1 MVQADSSGQLTGR
14 FTIPPQS
21 EVQIPAGTKSVI
33 FQGEGGSRGTATY
46 TSSGQIRTETLA
58 QVTTI
63 TTERFDPLAQTF
75 TLQQSRFIAAVEL
88 FFTAKG
94 EESVQ
99 VQIREVVQ
107 GIPTQTVLAQSRV
120 QSSAISLTDATL
132 FSFTPVLLQ
141 SGQEYAIVVLTDGAA
156 HEVAIAELGKY
167 DQQHGWV
174 TSQPYQVGVLLS
186 SSNASTWT
194 PHQDKDLTFNLKA
207 AKFTSTQR
215 TVNLGDIS
223 VTQASD
229 LMALAVVQRP
239 SSDTSVNFTLTGT
252 GGSSADSFTLE
263 NIQEWTPQQL
273 TKKFNGNVNVRATLS
288 GSSTLSP
295 VLFAGS
301 QCAAGEVMLGADYIS
316 RQISYRVGGRFTVSF
331 EAVLQDSA
339 TVEVQLEQDDGSW
352 LTVPLSVQHSSDNG
366 WRQYDYVHSF
376 APSSEQDPA
385 TKGTRV
391 KLLLVGTAANRPRI
405 ANLRAFST

>member
-1 MVQADSSGQLTGR
+1 MIQADENGRLTGR

-21 EVQIPAGTKSVI
+21 EVQIPAGVKSVV
-33 FQGEGGSRGTATY
+33 FQGKGGSMGAASY
-46 TSSGQIRTETLA
+46 TGSGQIRTETLA

-63 TTERFDPLAQTF
+63 TTRRFDPLAQTF
-75 TLQQSRFIAAVEL
+75 TLVQSRYIAAVEL

-107 GIPTQTVLAQSRV
+107 GIPTQTVLAQSAV
-120 QSSAISLTDATL
+120 ESSGISLTEATL
-132 FSFTPVLLQ
+132 FSFSPVLLQ
-141 SGQEYAIVVLTDGAA
+141 AGQEYAIVVLTDGAD
-156 HEVAIAELGKY
+156 HEVAIAELGKF

-194 PHQDKDLTFNLKA
+194 PHQEKDLTFNLKA
-207 AKFTSTQR
+207 ATFTSTQR
-215 TVNLGDIS
+215 IVDLGDFP

-239 SSDTSVNFTLTGT
+239 SSDTSVSFDITGTGSQSGDNFTLQ
-252 GGSSADSFTLE
+252 
-263 NIQEWTPQQL
+263 NIQEWTPQRL
-273 TKKFNGNVNVRATLS
+273 AKKFNGSVNVSATLS

-301 QCAAGEVMLGADYIS
+301 QCAVGEVKHSADYIS

-331 EAVLQDSA
+331 EAVLQEGASI
-339 TVEVQLEQDDGSW
+339 EVQLEQDDGSW
-352 LTVPLSVQHSSDNG
+352 LSVPLSVQHSSGDG
-366 WRQYDYVHSF
+366 WQQYDYVHSF
-376 APSSEQDPA
+376 AVPSEQDPDS
-385 TKGTRV
+385 KGTRV
-391 KLLLVGTAANRPRI
+391 KLLLSGTTGNRPRVK
-405 ANLRAFST
+405 NLRAFST